1 MIMPLVV
8 ITAILIGIFFVMKE
22 CGCLIGTIISGI
34 VCLLW
39 FYVLA
44 GKLGLL

>member
-1 MIMPLVV
+1 MIMSLVV

>member
-1 MIMPLVV
+1 MIMSLVV
-8 ITAILIGIFFVMKE
+8 ITATLIGIFFVMKE

>member
-22 CGCLIGTIISGI
+22 RGCLIGTIISGI

>member
-8 ITAILIGIFFVMKE
+8 ITAILIVIFFVMKE

>member
-1 MIMPLVV
+1 MIMSLVV
-8 ITAILIGIFFVMKE
+8 ITAILIGVFFVMKE

>member
-1 MIMPLVV
+1 MITSMLV
-8 ITAILIGIFFVMKE
+8 ITIVLIVIFFIMKE